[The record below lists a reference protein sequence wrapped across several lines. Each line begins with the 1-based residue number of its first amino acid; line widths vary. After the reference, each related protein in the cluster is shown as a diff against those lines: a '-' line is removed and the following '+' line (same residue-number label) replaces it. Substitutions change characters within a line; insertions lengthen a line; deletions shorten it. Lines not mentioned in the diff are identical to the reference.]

1 MLAGSSDSIDPEV
14 EKRLRDLLSHGVA
27 RAAADV
33 HPAVIFDCGRA
44 NSVAALMG
52 QGVADRGRRSQLVG
66 VAPVPDVSERSQM
79 SNGHGVEVGALALD
93 HSHFVM
99 VRSQYPADATAL
111 MIGMADALSQDSAGG
126 AKSLPVVGVLTGGRD
141 DEGDRALEEV
151 LAIVRHGWPLF
162 VLEGTGPLP
171 DQIAGL
177 VTQQH
182 RKARRQESGFWSML
196 AGLPLLHGL
205 THFEAP
211 SPELQE
217 IIEDGRLT
225 VVSREQNGSNLRS
238 QLARSLVKPPPESV
252 LLLAWRRFSEYDLNA
267 GRHQKR
273 FVHLKD
279 RALKLGVAST
289 VVALVYSAPPGQF
302 AAQLAWLQGDTASDP
317 SADHDRTADRVS
329 LFLALETRFKAGSK
343 YILLR
348 EAAEAVKRGIYS
360 YRVVS
365 QLSPIPPPAGA
376 NTQANPTT
384 PDLAGDRLPATPDAL
399 AKYLAT
405 IGRRLMTTD
414 VKEAALEPYSGPL
427 PPPMYAAEARDDAVS
442 PLTGDEYVKIRVGDQ
457 IQFYSRKTNAM
468 ERKLRNLQVLILV
481 FGALGAFLAAIEWQY
496 WLPITAA
503 LVTALTAFIE
513 YRQFEQILVKYNF
526 TKSALEDLRSWWRS
540 LSDEERTAGTP
551 AADANIRRLVRETE
565 AVLESEI
572 SGWVQYLKEAT
583 TQKQATAP
591 GSGADGAPP
600 PQDQQ

>member
-1 MLAGSSDSIDPEV
+1 MI
-14 EKRLRDLLSHGVA
+14 
-27 RAAADV
+27 
-33 HPAVIFDCGRA
+33 
-44 NSVAALMG
+44 AL
-52 QGVADRGRRSQLVG
+52 
-66 VAPVPDVSERSQM
+66 P
-79 SNGHGVEVGALALD
+79 
-93 HSHFVM
+93 
-99 VRSQYPADATAL
+99 
-111 MIGMADALSQDSAGG
+111 
-126 AKSLPVVGVLTGGRD
+126 
-141 DEGDRALEEV
+141 
-151 LAIVRHGWPLF
+151 
-162 VLEGTGPLP
+162 
-171 DQIAGL
+171 IA
-177 VTQQH
+177 
-182 RKARRQESGFWSML
+182 
-196 AGLPLLHGL
+196 
-205 THFEAP
+205 
-211 SPELQE
+211 
-217 IIEDGRLT
+217 
-225 VVSREQNGSNLRS
+225 
-238 QLARSLVKPPPESV
+238 
-252 LLLAWRRFSEYDLNA
+252 
-267 GRHQKR
+267 
-273 FVHLKD
+273 
-279 RALKLGVAST
+279 
-289 VVALVYSAPPGQF
+289 
-302 AAQLAWLQGDTASDP
+302 
-317 SADHDRTADRVS
+317 VS

-360 YRVVS
+360 YRVVA
-365 QLSPIPPPAGA
+365 QLSPIPSPAGA
-376 NTQANPTT
+376 DTQANPTT
-384 PDLAGDRLPATPDAL
+384 PDLGGDRLPATPDAL

-427 PPPMYAAEARDDAVS
+427 PPLMYAAEARDDAVS

-540 LSDEERTAGTP
+540 LSDEERIAGTP

-565 AVLESEI
+565 ALLESEI

-591 GSGADGAPP
+591 ESGAAGAPP